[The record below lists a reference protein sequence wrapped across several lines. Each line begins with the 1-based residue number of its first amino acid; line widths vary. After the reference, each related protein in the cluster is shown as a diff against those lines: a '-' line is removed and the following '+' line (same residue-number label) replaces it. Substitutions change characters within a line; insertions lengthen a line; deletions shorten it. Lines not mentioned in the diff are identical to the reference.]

1 MTIDIPLTLAVL
13 TVTIQLIIVNNK
25 LEALIK
31 TVRENRS
38 FPTIPATGK
47 PITEHEMEEKQ

>member
-25 LEALIK
+25 LDALIK
-31 TVRENRS
+31 TVREQRKDA
-38 FPTIPATGK
+38 P
-47 PITEHEMEEKQ
+47 